1 MLGLR
6 ELHPLRG
13 VTAWIL
19 KPFHFQDVQMLI
31 QYQPHHSQMFGGSC
45 GKFLSIQQQLGL
57 TSRGPAIII
66 ITTITT
72 ITTITLIAII
82 IITTIHQPVS

>member
-1 MLGLR
+1 MLGLL
-6 ELHPLRG
+6 ELRG

-72 ITTITLIAII
+72 VTITLIAII